1 MRRMLLALLAVPSL
15 ALAQAPAP
23 ELKLSVA
30 VAPAFP
36 LGAAAKAWGEAMAAA
51 GEGPVASS
59 LHPGA
64 SLAQRDPAREMLALR
79 DGAADLA
86 VGSALAWSAQLPALA
101 IYAVPWLA
109 PERDD
114 LAALVAAPEIAG
126 ELGKRAEAQGVV
138 IVALAP
144 LGHRVLATTG
154 KAVRAPADLAA
165 LRVRATGGPLVVETL
180 AALGARPQAMS
191 FAQAQEALAAGAL
204 DAQDGLA
211 TSFVAARLPAT
222 GYKQLV
228 RWGAFGDAMVFA
240 VRRAVWDG
248 FTDAQRRT
256 AVETARKVAGSAN
269 AAAREDEAAQVLL
282 ALGMGETR
290 LTRAGHAAFAQASAK
305 AREARVTAIGAD
317 LVAAAERVVAASR
330 ASRPEPA
337 PR

>member
-15 ALAQAPAP
+15 ALAQAAAP

-36 LGAAAKAWGEAMAAA
+36 LGASAKAWGQAMAAA
-51 GEGPVASS
+51 G
-59 LHPGA
+59 
-64 SLAQRDPAREMLALR
+64 
-79 DGAADLA
+79 
-86 VGSALAWSAQLPALA
+86 
-101 IYAVPWLA
+101 
-109 PERDD
+109 
-114 LAALVAAPEIAG
+114 AG
-126 ELGKRAEAQGVV
+126 
-138 IVALAP
+138 P

-154 KAVRAPADLAA
+154 KVVRAPADLAA

-180 AALGARPQAMS
+180 ATLGARPQAMS
-191 FAQAQEALAAGAL
+191 FAQAQEALAAGTI

-256 AVETARKVAGSAN
+256 A
-269 AAAREDEAAQVLL
+269 L
-282 ALGMGETR
+282 AT
-290 LTRAGHAAFAQASAK
+290 
-305 AREARVTAIGAD
+305 
-317 LVAAAERVVAASR
+317 
-330 ASRPEPA
+330 
-337 PR
+337 